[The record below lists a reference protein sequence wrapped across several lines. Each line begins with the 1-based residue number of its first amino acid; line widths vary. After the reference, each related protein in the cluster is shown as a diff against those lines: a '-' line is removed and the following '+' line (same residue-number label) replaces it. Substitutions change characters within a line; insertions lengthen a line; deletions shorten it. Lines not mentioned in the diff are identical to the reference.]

1 MIAPGN
7 NIAILMMLIWPIV
20 TLIIFRATSF
30 ERAIVWSLLGAALVL
45 PVLTEID
52 LPGVNVNKDILSIFM
67 TFFVVVMGHKKGYL
81 RLPKT
86 SAIRF
91 LIYVALAIPIL
102 TMLTNTEPQVGIE
115 RTRPGLTP
123 VELIGML
130 TEWGIQILAFIL
142 GYCFLNTVEMHK
154 TILRILVV
162 SGLVYVLIVV
172 YETRMSPHIHS
183 RLYGYFPHDWLQ
195 QLREGG
201 WRSVGFLGHGLL
213 VSMFMMISATAAA
226 TLYREK
232 SNVWVLPPLIT
243 LLILLGA
250 LVLNKS
256 WAPII
261 YGAGT
266 VSLIIFFSTRF
277 QIKIA
282 WLLVL
287 FALSFPILRGGDF
300 LPVDA
305 AVELVAPINEQR
317 ASSLSARFE
326 NEEIL
331 LNWANRKPIFG
342 WGTWGRNRPMTED
355 GIFLEVVSDGAWI
368 ITLGKYG
375 WLGYL
380 TLIGLFGLP
389 VFYTLKTARLSAED
403 IRASACLAILIAII
417 LVDQLPNS
425 SMRPW
430 MLLFSGALVGL
441 YEAKKNATAAK
452 IQNPH
457 RLKATG

>member
-1 MIAPGN
+1 M
-7 NIAILMMLIWPIV
+7 
-20 TLIIFRATSF
+20 
-30 ERAIVWSLLGAALVL
+30 

-52 LPGVNVNKDILSIFM
+52 LPGVNLNKDSLSIFM
-67 TFFVVVMGHKKGYL
+67 TFFVVMMSHKKGYL

-86 SAIRF
+86 ASIRF
-91 LIYVALAIPIL
+91 LIYMALAIPIL
-102 TMLTNTEPQVGIE
+102 TMLTNGDPQVGLE

-130 TEWGIQILAFIL
+130 TEWGVQILAFIL

-154 TILRILVV
+154 TILRILVI

-213 VSMFMMISATAAA
+213 VSMFMLVSATAAA

-232 SNVWVLPPLIT
+232 SRTWILPPIFTFIALV
-243 LLILLGA
+243 GA
-250 LVLNKS
+250 LVLNRS

-261 YGAGT
+261 YGLGT
-266 VSLIIFFSTRF
+266 ISLVMFFSTRF

-300 LPVDA
+300 IPVDA
-305 AVELVAPINEQR
+305 AVELVEPINEQR

-326 NEEIL
+326 NEDIL

-380 TLIGLFGLP
+380 TLISLVGLP
-389 VFYTLKTARLSAED
+389 VFYTLKTAQLSTED
-403 IRASACLAILIAII
+403 LRASACLAILIAII

-441 YEAKKNATAAK
+441 YEAKKSANSANTQK
-452 IQNPH
+452 STQIKSN
-457 RLKATG
+457 RLSAL